1 MGRLTRAG
9 TIEHSPDIA
18 SGGLQAAALAYRA
31 ELIRFLGA
39 RGVSADE
46 AEDILQDLYV
56 KVCMLRIA
64 PVAEPRAY
72 LYRMTAN
79 LLFDRRRTAA
89 RRSARERLW
98 AEAEHALTE
107 QIDDRPTVE
116 QELGA
121 RDELAIVSRALAS
134 LPERTVEILRRYR
147 VDGEPQKEIAF
158 QLGISLSAVEKHL
171 QKAYRAVIETQARLD
186 ADQALP
192 RGSEA
197 QG

>member
-31 ELIRFLGA
+31 ELMRFLGA
-39 RGVSADE
+39 RGASADE

-56 KVCMLRIA
+56 KLCTLRIA

-98 AEAEHALTE
+98 AEAGPALEE
-107 QIDDRPTVE
+107 QIDEQPTVE
-116 QELGA
+116 QEMGA
-121 RDELAIVSRALAS
+121 REELAIVSRALAA
-134 LPERTVEILRRYR
+134 LPERTGEILRRYR
-147 VDGEPQKEIAF
+147 VDGESQKEIAA

-171 QKAYRAVIETQARLD
+171 QRAYRVVV
-186 ADQALP
+186 
-192 RGSEA
+192 EA
-197 QG
+197 QTKLGKDFEVPQHHEAEQ

>member
-1 MGRLTRAG
+1 MRRLTRAG
-9 TIEHSPDIA
+9 TIEHSTDIA
-18 SGGLQAAALAYRA
+18 SGGLQAAALAHRA
-31 ELIRFLGA
+31 ELIRFLHA

-64 PVAEPRAY
+64 PIAEPRAY

-89 RRSARERLW
+89 RRSARERMW
-98 AEAEHALTE
+98 AGTGPTLTE
-107 QIDDRPTVE
+107 HVDEQPTVE
-116 QELGA
+116 QDLGA
-121 RDELAIVSRALAS
+121 RQELAIVLRALAL

-147 VDGEPQKEIAF
+147 VDGETQKEIAS

-171 QKAYRAVIETQARLD
+171 QKAYRAVIDAQAQLD

-197 QG
+197 QR